1 MINII
6 NNPYRRPTDSVS
18 PKRTGSDAP
27 LQPMTAAAQRVK
39 AARDRR
45 HRYERRARG
54 SAKKLLMDRRLGADR
69 RDRPKIDI
77 SI

>member
-6 NNPYRRPTDSVS
+6 NNPYRRPIDSVS

-27 LQPMTAAAQRVK
+27 LQPMTAAAQRVI

-45 HRYERRARG
+45 NRYERRSRAG
-54 SAKKLLMDRRLGADR
+54 AKKIVMDRRLGADR
-69 RDRPKIDI
+69 RDRPNVDI